1 MGTQPAPDGAPPNLF
16 TVAAMAGVSKSTV
29 SRVIT
34 GSPHVTKESA
44 EAVRAAIA
52 KLNYVPNR
60 AARSLVQRKTHMIAM
75 VIPERTAEFFAD
87 PYFAE
92 VIQGAAL
99 HASSTGYTL
108 TLLIESEVNPEQS
121 RQFLTG
127 GNVDGALVLSHH
139 TGTQSYAEVSPTLP
153 IVFGVRPLQPTS
165 PAVHVVDVDNVEVG
179 YRATQ
184 VLIESGRRRIG
195 TIAGPLDTAAG
206 IDRLEGFHRAVAE
219 AGIASDLVEQG
230 DFTPPSGAA
239 AMHRLLKRDPT
250 LDAVFAASA
259 QMGSGA
265 LTYLRERGI
274 PVPQAVAVT
283 SADDNFF
290 AASESLTTMDL
301 HTAEKGAVMVETLL
315 ALVQGREVPLIT
327 TIHSDL
333 VKRSSA

>member
-1 MGTQPAPDGAPPNLF
+1 MSTQPEGDGAPPNLF
-16 TVAAMAGVSKSTV
+16 TVAALAGVSKSTV

-34 GSPHVTKESA
+34 GSPHVTKESVA
-44 EAVRAAIA
+44 AVKAAIDE
-52 KLNYVPNR
+52 LNYVPNR
-60 AARSLVQRKTHMIAM
+60 AARSLVQRKSHMIAM
-75 VIPERTAEFFAD
+75 VIPERTADFFAD

-99 HASSTGYTL
+99 YASSTGYTL
-108 TLLIESEVNPEQS
+108 TLLIESGANPEKT

-139 TGTQSYAEVSPTLP
+139 TGTQTYAEVSPTLP

-179 YRATQ
+179 FRATQ

-206 IDRLEGFHRAVAE
+206 IDRLAGFHRAVAE
-219 AGIASDLVEQG
+219 AGLTGDLVEQG
-230 DFTPPSGAA
+230 DFTPASGAA
-239 AMHRLLKRDPT
+239 AMRRLLDREPT
-250 LDAVFAASA
+250 IDGVFAASA

-265 LTYLRERGI
+265 STHLRERGI
-274 PVPQAVAVT
+274 RVPQAVALT

-290 AASESLTTMDL
+290 AASEDLTTMNL

-327 TIHSDL
+327 TIDSDL
-333 VKRSSA
+333 VERSSA